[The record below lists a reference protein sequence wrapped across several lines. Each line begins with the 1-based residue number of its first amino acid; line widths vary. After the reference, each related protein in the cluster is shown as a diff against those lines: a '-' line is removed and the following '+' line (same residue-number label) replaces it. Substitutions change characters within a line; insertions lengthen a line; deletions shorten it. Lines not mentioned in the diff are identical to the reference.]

1 MFSCAAKEKDV
12 RGMDATKQYLLT
24 LTRQAIWKEEPSTPP
39 EQLDWEQL
47 FCEAR
52 AGNILSVLVSCIQKF
67 PESLQPTQLSKLLKE
82 SVSLKKRRHRD
93 YDMLQRIFGEADNR
107 NIQLVLFKGPV
118 FAHLYPDYD
127 LRYYDDF
134 DLLVSPEELDMTVEL
149 LESFGFKMSHHMSKQ
164 YVYCFRK
171 DNYSDIELYTK
182 LWENLSPKKEKQL
195 LELGLDEEAA
205 LLNTTACGMVVTTLG
220 YEQHL
225 IYQMHHIA
233 KLLLFQGMEL
243 RHYVDVTLYV
253 NQYIHKIDVAHF
265 WESMKNLQ
273 YRKFAEIFCQICV
286 HYFGMKKEFLPEGSW
301 QAEVTEQWITTFFRV
316 GLLGCGCADTRIAS
330 AIVYQSYFSNRGEK
344 PSRKKMWRVTLFPR
358 IKDLSGR
365 YRYAKQHK
373 WLLPVAWFHRAIR
386 YVLTLVSKK
395 RKKAVS
401 EPMRQAEEK
410 MVVLEKMGLLKR

>member
-1 MFSCAAKEKDV
+1 
-12 RGMDATKQYLLT
+12 MDATKQYLLT
-24 LTRQAIWKEEPSTPP
+24 LTKQAIWQEAPPTPP

-52 AGNILSVLVSCIQKF
+52 AGNIVSVLLYCIQSL
-67 PESLQPTQLSKLLKE
+67 PESLQPLQLSKMLKE
-82 SVSLKKRRHRD
+82 SDNLKKRRRRE

-134 DLLVSPEELDMTVEL
+134 DLLVLPEELDMTVEL
-149 LESFGFKMSHHMSKQ
+149 LESFGFQMSHHISKQ

-171 DNYSDIELYTK
+171 ETYSDIELYTK
-182 LWENLSPKKEKQL
+182 LWENLSPRKEKQL
-195 LELGLDEEAA
+195 AELGLDEEAA
-205 LLNTTACGMVVTTLG
+205 YVNTTACGMLITTLG

-233 KLLLFQGMEL
+233 KLLVFRGMEL

-253 NQYIHKIDVAHF
+253 NQYIDKINVDHF
-265 WESMKNLQ
+265 WESMKKLR
-273 YRKFAEIFCQICV
+273 YKKFVEILCQICV
-286 HYFGMKKEFLPEGSW
+286 CYLGMNKEFLPEEPW
-301 QAEVTEQWITTFFRV
+301 TEDVAEQWITTFFDV
-316 GLLGCGCADTRIAS
+316 GLLGCGCTKTRVAS

-344 PSRKKMWRVTLFPR
+344 PSRKKMWRVTLFPGT
-358 IKDLSGR
+358 KDLSAR

-373 WLLPVAWFHRAIR
+373 WLLPVAWMHRAVR
-386 YVLTLVSKK
+386 YLLTLVNREK
-395 RKKAVS
+395 RRAVS
-401 EPMRQAEEK
+401 EPMHQAEEK
-410 MVVLEKMGLLKR
+410 MVVLEKMGLLQR

>member
-1 MFSCAAKEKDV
+1 
-12 RGMDATKQYLLT
+12 MDATRQYLLT
-24 LTRQAIWKEEPSTPP
+24 LTKQAIWQEEPSTPP
-39 EQLDWEQL
+39 EHLDWEKL
-47 FCEAR
+47 FCEAGV
-52 AGNILSVLVSCIQKF
+52 GNILSVLVPCIQKI
-67 PESLQPTQLSKLLKE
+67 PVDLQPVQLSMLFEE
-82 SVSLKKRRHRD
+82 SENLKKRRRRD

-107 NIQLVLFKGPV
+107 DIQIVLFKGPV

-149 LESFGFKMSHHMSKQ
+149 LESFGFEMKRHASKQ
-164 YVYCFRK
+164 HVYCFRK
-171 DNYSDIELYTK
+171 EKYSDIELYTK
-182 LWENLSPKKEKQL
+182 LWENVSPKTEKQL
-195 LELGLDEEAA
+195 STLGLDDEAA
-205 LLNTTACGMVVTTLG
+205 FVNTTACGMIVTTLG

-253 NQYIHKIDVAHF
+253 NQYIEKIDVAHF
-265 WESMKNLQ
+265 WETMQNLR
-273 YRKFAEIFCQICV
+273 YKKFVEVFCQICV
-286 HYFGMKKEFLPEGSW
+286 HYLGMKKEFLQEKPWET
-301 QAEVTEQWITTFFRV
+301 EVIEQWITTFFCV
-316 GLLGCGCADTRIAS
+316 GLLGCGCVDTRVAS

-344 PSRKKMWRVTLFPR
+344 PSRKKMWRVTLFPG

-373 WLLPVAWFHRAIR
+373 WLLPVAWMHRAFR
-386 YVLTLVSKK
+386 YFLTLVSKK
-395 RKKAVS
+395 KKKAVS

>member
-1 MFSCAAKEKDV
+1 
-12 RGMDATKQYLLT
+12 MDATKQYLLT
-24 LTRQAIWKEEPSTPP
+24 LTKQAIWQEEPSTPP

-47 FCEAR
+47 FCEAG
-52 AGNILSVLVSCIQKF
+52 AGNILSVLLSCIQSI
-67 PESLQPTQLSKLLKE
+67 PERLQPLQLGRVLEE
-82 SVSLKKRRHRD
+82 SEDLKKRRRRE

-149 LESFGFKMSHHMSKQ
+149 LESFGFQMSHHISKQ

-171 DNYSDIELYTK
+171 ETYSDIELYTK

-195 LELGLDEEAA
+195 SELGLDEEAD
-205 LLNTTACGMVVTTLG
+205 LVNTTACGMLITTLG
-220 YEQHL
+220 YVQHL

-233 KLLLFQGMEL
+233 KLLVFQGMEL

-253 NQYIHKIDVAHF
+253 NQYIEKINVDHF
-265 WESMKNLQ
+265 WESMKKLH
-273 YRKFAEIFCQICV
+273 YKKFVEIFCQICV
-286 HYFGMKKEFLPEGSW
+286 HYFGMKKEFLPEQPWTG
-301 QAEVTEQWITTFFRV
+301 EVVEQWISTFFDV
-316 GLLGCGCADTRIAS
+316 GLLGCGCTQTRVAS

-344 PSRKKMWRVTLFPR
+344 PSRKKMWRVTLFPGT
-358 IKDLSGR
+358 KDLSSR

-373 WLLPVAWFHRAIR
+373 WLLPVAWMHRAVR
-386 YVLTLVSKK
+386 YLLTLVSREK
-395 RKKAVS
+395 RKAVS